1 MPTKEEIRMNVW
13 KYMESNEIALPP
25 RPCYYKVPNF
35 IGSRYAAARLSRSSY
50 FRNAEVIYVAQDPPL
65 IHVREEVL
73 RSGKLLITSSYRLRK
88 GFFLLDPGK
97 IHPKAIR
104 AAVSLRGV
112 SRYGEAVS
120 MSTNHKVDLYVI
132 GSVAVTLNGA
142 RLGRGGGFS
151 DLEYGILRE
160 MKIVRKDTPIATIVH
175 ECQIVEDIPMEIH
188 DVPVDIIATP
198 SRLIETKNTF
208 KKPPGII
215 WDLVTID
222 IINEFPILKQLSGF

>member
-1 MPTKEEIRMNVW
+1 
-13 KYMESNEIALPP
+13 MEKNEIALPP

-35 IGSRYAAARLSRSSY
+35 VGSRYAASRLSRSPY
-50 FRNAEVIYVAQDPPL
+50 FRNAKIIYVAQDPPL

-73 RSGKLLITSSYRLRK
+73 KSGKLLITSSYRLRK
-88 GFFLLDPGK
+88 GFFLLDPEK
-97 IHPKAIR
+97 IHPRAIR
-104 AAVSLRGV
+104 VAVSLRGV

-120 MSTNHKVDLYVI
+120 MSSNHEVDLYVI

-142 RLGRGGGFS
+142 RLGRGKGFS

-160 MKIVRKDTPIATIVH
+160 MQIVGGDTPIATIVH
-175 ECQIVEDIPMEIH
+175 ECQIVKNIPMEIH

-198 SRLIETKNTF
+198 SRLIETHTKF

-215 WDLVTID
+215 WDLVTVD
-222 IINEFPILKQLSGF
+222 VVNEFPILKQLSGF